1 MTCLYS
7 TSLRTGSRECLGNM
21 IDSPNLSLYSEKIQ
35 DVNREAILCLNACLC
50 SRDVSRGQNFK
61 MKEIGELVAIYYGWF
76 KKWTFLTEE
85 NLSDP
90 TLKPLE
96 WLSFCNNTLNFPQAG
111 MLEKGLLV
119 VTCPSAGAQ
128 VLTKIIKIKAVETV
142 TKLSKT

>member
-1 MTCLYS
+1 
-7 TSLRTGSRECLGNM
+7 
-21 IDSPNLSLYSEKIQ
+21 
-35 DVNREAILCLNACLC
+35 
-50 SRDVSRGQNFK
+50 

-90 TLKPLE
+90 TLKLLE
-96 WLSFCNNTLNFPQAG
+96 GISFCNNTLNFPQAG
-111 MLEKGLLV
+111 MLGKGLLV

>member
-7 TSLRTGSRECLGNM
+7 RSLRTGSRECLGNM

-96 WLSFCNNTLNFPQAG
+96 CISFCNNTLNFPQAG

-128 VLTKIIKIKAVETV
+128 VLTKIIKIQAVETV

>member
-7 TSLRTGSRECLGNM
+7 RSLRTGSKECLENR
-21 IDSPNLSLYSEKIQ
+21 IDSQNLSLYSEQIQ
-35 DVNREAILCLNACLC
+35 DVNHEAILCLNTYLC

-61 MKEIGELVAIYYGWF
+61 VKEIGELVAIYFGWF

-85 NLSDP
+85 NLSHP
-90 TLKPLE
+90 NLKPLE
-96 WLSFCNNTLNFPQAG
+96 CLSFCNNTLNFPQAG
-111 MLEKGLLV
+111 MLEKILLV

-128 VLTKIIKIKAVETV
+128 VLTKIIKIQAVETA

>member
-1 MTCLYS
+1 M
-7 TSLRTGSRECLGNM
+7 SLLNEFKNWVKGVSGKYDWLAKSLLVFRENSRC
-21 IDSPNLSLYSEKIQ
+21 K
-35 DVNREAILCLNACLC
+35 
-50 SRDVSRGQNFK
+50 SRRPSSALTHVYVHVMCHVVKTLKWRKSANWWLFTMDG
-61 MKEIGELVAIYYGWF
+61 L

-111 MLEKGLLV
+111 TLEKGLLV

>member
-7 TSLRTGSRECLGNM
+7 TSLTTGSRECLGNM

-96 WLSFCNNTLNFPQAG
+96 CISFCNKTLNFPQAG

>member
-1 MTCLYS
+1 MQ
-7 TSLRTGSRECLGNM
+7 
-21 IDSPNLSLYSEKIQ
+21 IA
-35 DVNREAILCLNACLC
+35 EAILCLNAYLC

-96 WLSFCNNTLNFPQAG
+96 CLSFCNNTLNFPQAG

-119 VTCPSAGAQ
+119 VTCPSAGDQ
-128 VLTKIIKIKAVETV
+128 VLAKIIKIKAVETV

>member
-1 MTCLYS
+1 
-7 TSLRTGSRECLGNM
+7 M
-21 IDSPNLSLYSEKIQ
+21 IDSQNLSLYSEKIQ
-35 DVNREAILCLNACLC
+35 DVNREAILCLNEYLC

-61 MKEIGELVAIYYGWF
+61 MKEFGELVAICYKWF
-76 KKWTFLTEE
+76 KKWTFLKEE
-85 NLSDP
+85 SLSDP

-96 WLSFCNNTLNFPQAG
+96 CLSFCNNTLNFPQAG

-128 VLTKIIKIKAVETV
+128 VLTKIIKIQAVETA

>member
-1 MTCLYS
+1 
-7 TSLRTGSRECLGNM
+7 
-21 IDSPNLSLYSEKIQ
+21 
-35 DVNREAILCLNACLC
+35 
-50 SRDVSRGQNFK
+50 

-96 WLSFCNNTLNFPQAG
+96 WLSSCNNTLNFPQAG

>member
-1 MTCLYS
+1 
-7 TSLRTGSRECLGNM
+7 M
-21 IDSPNLSLYSEKIQ
+21 IDSQNLSLYSEKIQ
-35 DVNREAILCLNACLC
+35 DVNREAILCLNAYLC

-61 MKEIGELVAIYYGWF
+61 MKEIGELMAIYYGWF

-85 NLSDP
+85 SDP

-96 WLSFCNNTLNFPQAG
+96 CLSFCNNTLNFPQAG

>member
-1 MTCLYS
+1 
-7 TSLRTGSRECLGNM
+7 
-21 IDSPNLSLYSEKIQ
+21 
-35 DVNREAILCLNACLC
+35 
-50 SRDVSRGQNFK
+50 

-142 TKLSKT
+142 TKLSKTKITPQNSKKRYE